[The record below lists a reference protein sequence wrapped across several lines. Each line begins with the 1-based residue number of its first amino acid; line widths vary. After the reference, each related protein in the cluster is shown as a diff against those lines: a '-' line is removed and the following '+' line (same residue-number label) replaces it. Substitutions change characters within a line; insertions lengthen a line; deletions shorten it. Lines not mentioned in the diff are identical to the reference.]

1 MGDVKEER
9 PDEPSDEP
17 PDEPPDDTSD
27 DPPDGP
33 PDEPP
38 DGDDGDDEH
47 EDGDLAIDDAAELH
61 EMADALGP
69 LILRRSMPLESM
81 TEAELLKLHRQFNHP
96 SDDKLQAL
104 LKRAGVPDAIVAKAA
119 GIASKCP
126 STRCHVRQ
134 AIRRPVTGFPKA
146 SRFREL
152 LIFDVFTISHGHDAR
167 IIRSDP
173 SETYSVLGCIDWA
186 TRWQKCYIIPD

>member
-1 MGDVKEER
+1 
-9 PDEPSDEP
+9 
-17 PDEPPDDTSD
+17 
-27 DPPDGP
+27 
-33 PDEPP
+33 
-38 DGDDGDDEH
+38 
-47 EDGDLAIDDAAELH
+47 
-61 EMADALGP
+61 MADALRP
-69 LILRRSMPLESM
+69 LIFRRAMPLESM
-81 TEAELLKLHRQFNHP
+81 SEAELLKLHRQFNHP

-173 SETYSVLGCIDWA
+173 AETYSVLGCIDWA
-186 TRWQKCYIIPD
+186 TRWQKCYIIPDQKAQTILSTLLDHFAEFGKWSRIQCDPHPRRTCVSSTS